1 MKKIIDWCI
10 KYRDV
15 IYVSVLLITILLIY
29 IDDLIMRNP
38 HSIFYNVGCVVLFL
52 GAVLYLYC
60 ANGKSTYWFIVI
72 IYPKTDISS
81 TLGIMLRKQ
90 KNKDLDVKDTLEFAQ
105 KRYNGA
111 MIFDYVRISKHEFET
126 KYNVLK
132 MM

>member
-52 GAVLYLYC
+52 GAE
-60 ANGKSTYWFIVI
+60 N
-72 IYPKTDISS
+72 P
-81 TLGIMLRKQ
+81 
-90 KNKDLDVKDTLEFAQ
+90 
-105 KRYNGA
+105 
-111 MIFDYVRISKHEFET
+111 
-126 KYNVLK
+126 
-132 MM
+132 